1 MLNFQDLKDELKD
14 FREDDGAEKLE
25 NDKRLDEMAASV
37 ETMSLKY
44 IEDIGK
50 MEKLYINEI
59 VKRVKVQTLM
69 RDLSDEVQVS

>member
-37 ETMSLKY
+37 ETMSLQY